1 MKRIFSLL
9 FCLSTT
15 YFLFAQ
21 TNEFELKVTFKP
33 FKHQFIYLGYHY
45 GKQKPIID
53 SVMLDDNSTGTFK
66 RAKKIEKGIYLIGFP
81 NRLGYF
87 EVLIDKE
94 QKFTVI
100 ADSANLLPSMKFVG
114 SPDNTLFLQYQNYAS
129 AKGREI
135 EDGKKQLAASKTKAD
150 STKWTDAIIKSDKD
164 VQQYRLDLIAKN
176 PDATIS
182 ALLKAMKN
190 PEVPPAAQHP
200 GGKYDST
207 FAFRYYK
214 DHYWDDTWFF
224 DERLVRTSFF
234 DEKLDEYFATMIY
247 PNPDSVIK
255 EIVWML
261 AYATANDE
269 MQRFLLVK
277 FINRYLNPQYMWEDK
292 VYVHLF
298 EKYFSQKEYPWMNEK
313 GKKTIFDRY
322 YSMAAN
328 IFGSTAADIQ
338 LPDSTGK
345 TKSLYSITNPYTIVL
360 FWDPTCGHCKETL
373 PRIDSIY
380 RAKWSSLNVKI
391 YAVAKET
398 DGTMKDWLSFVG
410 EHHLK
415 DWDHVYNSK
424 DANDARVKNNIPSY
438 YQLYD
443 VQVVPTLY
451 LLDKDKSIIA
461 KKIPFDQ
468 IDKVLDYKI
477 KGQ

>member
-9 FCLSTT
+9 FLLSATI
-15 YFLFAQ
+15 FLFAQ

-33 FKHQFIYLGYHY
+33 YKHQFIYLGYHY

-53 SVMLDDNSTGTFK
+53 SVLLDANSTGVFR
-66 RAKKIEKGIYLIGFP
+66 RAKKMEKGVYLIGFP
-81 NRLGYF
+81 NKAGYF
-87 EVLIDKE
+87 EILIDKE
-94 QKFTVI
+94 QKFSVI
-100 ADSANLLPSMKFVG
+100 ADSATLLPSLKFVG

-129 AKGREI
+129 LKGREI
-135 EDGKKQLAASKTKAD
+135 EDAKKQLAFSKTKAD
-150 STKWTDAIIKSDKD
+150 SSKWTDVIIKSDKEI
-164 VQQYRLDLIAKN
+164 QQYRQDLITKN

-200 GGKYDST
+200 GGKYDSA

-224 DERLVRTSFF
+224 DERLARTSFF
-234 DEKLDEYFATMIY
+234 EEKLDEYFTNIVV
-247 PNPDSVIK
+247 PHPDSVIK
-255 EIVWML
+255 ELDWML

-298 EKYFSQKEYPWMNEK
+298 EKYFSQKEYPWLNEK

-328 IFGSTAADIQ
+328 IFGSTAADIE

-345 TKSLYSITNPYTIVL
+345 TKSLFSVTNPYTVVV

-380 RAKWSSLNVKI
+380 RAKWSALNVKI

-398 DGTMKDWLSFVG
+398 DGTRKDWLNFVG
-410 EHHLK
+410 EHQLK
-415 DWDHVYNSK
+415 GWDHVYNSK

-468 IDKVLDYKI
+468 IDKVLDYKL

>member
-9 FCLSTT
+9 FLVGATTCLFGQS
-15 YFLFAQ
+15 
-21 TNEFELKVTFKP
+21 NEFELKVTFKP
-33 FKHQFIYLGYHY
+33 LKRQFIYLGYHF
-45 GKQKPIID
+45 GKQKPIFD
-53 SVMLDDNSTGTFK
+53 SVMLDDNSVGIFK
-66 RAKKIEKGIYLIGFP
+66 RAKKLEKGVYLIGFP
-81 NRLGYF
+81 NKSGYF

-94 QKFTVI
+94 QKFAVV
-100 ADSANLLPSMKFVG
+100 ADTANLIPSMKFEG
-114 SPDNTLFLQYQNYAS
+114 SPDNTLFVQYQNYAS
-129 AKGREI
+129 IKGREI
-135 EDGKKQLAASKTKAD
+135 EIAKKQLAVSKTKAD
-150 STKWTDAIIKSDKD
+150 STKATDAIIKADKD
-164 VQQYRLDLIAKN
+164 LQQYRQDLITKN
-176 PDATIS
+176 PDATIT

-190 PEVPPAAQHP
+190 PIVPPAAQHP
-200 GGKYDST
+200 GGKYDSA
-207 FAFRYYK
+207 FAYRYFK

-234 DEKLDEYFATMIY
+234 EEKLDEYFATLIY

-255 EIVWML
+255 ELDWML
-261 AYATANDE
+261 AYASANDE

-298 EKYFSQKEYPWMNEK
+298 EKYFSQKEYPWMTEK

-328 IFGSTAADIQ
+328 LFGSKAADIE

-345 TKSLYSITNPYTIVL
+345 TKSLYSIPNPYTVVV

-373 PRIDSIY
+373 PRIDSIF
-380 RAKWSSLNVKI
+380 RAKWNSLNLKI
-391 YAVAKET
+391 YALAKET
-398 DGTMKDWLSFVG
+398 DGTKQDWLKFIG
-410 EHHLK
+410 EHKLQG
-415 DWDHVYNSK
+415 WDHVYNSK
-424 DANDARVKNNIPSY
+424 EANEARVKNNIPSY

-451 LLDKDKSIIA
+451 LLDKNKSILA

-468 IDKVLDYKI
+468 IDKVLDYKL

>member
-33 FKHQFIYLGYHY
+33 FKYQFIYLGYHY

-53 SVMLDDNSTGTFK
+53 SVMLDANSTGTFK
-66 RAKKIEKGIYLIGFP
+66 RAKKLEKGIYLIGFP
-81 NRLGYF
+81 NKSAYF
-87 EVLIDKE
+87 EVLLDKE

-100 ADSANLLPSMKFVG
+100 ADSATLLPSMKFVG

-129 AKGREI
+129 LKGREI

-164 VQQYRLDLIAKN
+164 IQQYRQDLITKN
-176 PDATIS
+176 PDATIT

-190 PEVPPAAQHP
+190 PEVPAAAQHP

-207 FAFRYYK
+207 FAYRYFK

-224 DERLVRTSFF
+224 DERLARTPFF
-234 DEKLDEYFATMIY
+234 EEKLDEYFANMIY
-247 PNPDSVIK
+247 PHPDSVIK
-255 EIVWML
+255 EIDWML

-298 EKYFSQKEYPWMNEK
+298 EKYFSQTEYPWLNEK

-345 TKSLYSITNPYTIVL
+345 TKSLFSITNPYTIVV

-398 DGTMKDWLSFVG
+398 DGTTKDWLSFIG
-410 EHHLK
+410 QHQLK
-415 DWDHVYNSK
+415 DWEHVYNSK
-424 DANDARVKNNIPSY
+424 DANDTRVKNNIPSY

-468 IDKVLDYKI
+468 IDKVLDYKL

>member
-9 FCLSTT
+9 FLLSTT
-15 YFLFAQ
+15 IFLFAQ

-33 FKHQFIYLGYHY
+33 YKHQFIYLGYHY

-53 SVMLDDNSTGTFK
+53 SVLLDANSTGVFK
-66 RAKKIEKGIYLIGFP
+66 RAKKMEKGVYLIGFP
-81 NRLGYF
+81 NKAGYF
-87 EVLIDKE
+87 EILIDKE
-94 QKFTVI
+94 QKFSVI
-100 ADSANLLPSMKFVG
+100 ADSATLLPSLKFVG

-129 AKGREI
+129 LKGREI
-135 EDGKKQLAASKTKAD
+135 EDAKKQLASSKTKAD
-150 STKWTDAIIKSDKD
+150 SSKWTDIIIKSDKEI
-164 VQQYRLDLIAKN
+164 QQYRHDLITKN

-200 GGKYDST
+200 GGKYDSA

-224 DERLVRTSFF
+224 DERLARTSFF
-234 DEKLDEYFATMIY
+234 EEKLDEYFTNIVV
-247 PNPDSVIK
+247 PHPDSVIK
-255 EIVWML
+255 ELDWML

-298 EKYFSQKEYPWMNEK
+298 EKYFSQKEYPWLNEK

-328 IFGSTAADIQ
+328 IFGSTAADIE

-345 TKSLYSITNPYTIVL
+345 TKSLFSVTNPYTVVV

-380 RAKWSSLNVKI
+380 RAKWSALNVKI

-398 DGTMKDWLSFVG
+398 DGTRKDWLNFVG
-410 EHHLK
+410 EHQLK
-415 DWDHVYNSK
+415 GWDHVYNSK

-468 IDKVLDYKI
+468 IDKVLDYKL

>member
-9 FCLSTT
+9 FCLGTT

-66 RAKKIEKGIYLIGFP
+66 KATKLEKGVYLIGFP
-81 NRLGYF
+81 NRMAYF

-94 QKFTVI
+94 QKFAVI

-114 SPDNTLFLQYQNYAS
+114 SPDNTLFLLYQNYAFT
-129 AKGREI
+129 KGREI
-135 EDGKKQLAASKTKAD
+135 EDGKKQLAAAKTKAD

-164 VQQYRLDLIAKN
+164 IQQYRQDLITKN

-190 PEVPPAAQHP
+190 PEVPPASQHP

-207 FAFRYYK
+207 FAYRYYK

-234 DEKLDEYFATMIY
+234 EEKLDDYFATMIY
-247 PNPDSVIK
+247 PHPDSVIK
-255 EIVWML
+255 EIDWML

-298 EKYFSQKEYPWMNEK
+298 EKYFSQKEYPWLTEK

-345 TKSLYSITNPYTIVL
+345 TKSLYSITNPYTIVI

-391 YAVAKET
+391 FAVAKET
-398 DGTMKDWLSFVG
+398 DGTIKDWLSFVG
-410 EHHLK
+410 EHQLK
-415 DWDHVYNSK
+415 GWEHVYYSK

-468 IDKVLDYKI
+468 IDKVLDYKL
-477 KGQ
+477 KSQ

>member
-9 FCLSTT
+9 FLLSTT
-15 YFLFAQ
+15 IFLFAQ

-33 FKHQFIYLGYHY
+33 YKHQFIYLGYHY

-53 SVMLDDNSTGTFK
+53 SVLLDANSTGVFK
-66 RAKKIEKGIYLIGFP
+66 RAKKMEKGVYLIGFP
-81 NRLGYF
+81 NKAGYF
-87 EVLIDKE
+87 EILIDKE
-94 QKFTVI
+94 QKFSVI
-100 ADSANLLPSMKFVG
+100 ADSATLLPSLKFVG

-129 AKGREI
+129 LKGREI
-135 EDGKKQLAASKTKAD
+135 EDAKKQLASSKTKAD
-150 STKWTDAIIKSDKD
+150 SSKWTDIIIKSDKEI
-164 VQQYRLDLIAKN
+164 QQYRQDLITKN

-200 GGKYDST
+200 GGKYDSA

-224 DERLVRTSFF
+224 DERLARTSFF
-234 DEKLDEYFATMIY
+234 EEKLDEYFTNIVV
-247 PNPDSVIK
+247 PHPDSVIK
-255 EIVWML
+255 ELDWML

-298 EKYFSQKEYPWMNEK
+298 EKYFSQKEYPWLNEK

-328 IFGSTAADIQ
+328 IFGSTAADIE

-345 TKSLYSITNPYTIVL
+345 TKSLFSVTNPYTVVV

-380 RAKWSSLNVKI
+380 RAKWSALNVKI

-398 DGTMKDWLSFVG
+398 DGTRKDWLNFVG
-410 EHHLK
+410 EHQLK
-415 DWDHVYNSK
+415 GWDHVYNSK

-468 IDKVLDYKI
+468 IDKVLDYKL

>member
-9 FCLSTT
+9 FLTGIS
-15 YFLFAQ
+15 YLLFAQ
-21 TNEFELKVTFKP
+21 QNEFELKVTFKP
-33 FKHQFIYLGYHY
+33 FKRQFIYLGYHY

-53 SVMLDDNSTGTFK
+53 SVLLDDNSTGTFK
-66 RAKKIEKGIYLIGFP
+66 RAKKLEKGVYLIGFP
-81 NRLGYF
+81 NKSGYF

-94 QKFTVI
+94 QKFSVV
-100 ADSANLLPSMKFVG
+100 ADSADLIPSMKFVG
-114 SPDNTLFLQYQNYAS
+114 SPDNTLFLQYQNFAAS
-129 AKGREI
+129 KGREI
-135 EDGKKQLAASKTKAD
+135 ENAKQQLAGSKTKAD
-150 STKWTDAIIKSDKD
+150 STKWKDAITKADKD
-164 VQQYRLDLIAKN
+164 LQQYRLDLVSKN

-182 ALLKAMKN
+182 ALLKAMRN
-190 PEVPPAAQHP
+190 PEVPPAAQQP

-207 FAFRYYK
+207 FAYRYYK
-214 DHYWDDTWFF
+214 DHYWDDTWMF
-224 DERLVRTSFF
+224 DERLARTSFF
-234 DEKLDEYFATMIY
+234 EEKMDEYFATLVY

-255 EIVWML
+255 ELDWML

-298 EKYFSQKEYPWMNEK
+298 EKYFSQTEYSWLNEK

-328 IFGSTAADIQ
+328 LFGSKAADID

-345 TKSLYSITNPYTIVL
+345 TKTLYSVSNPYTVVL

-380 RAKWSSLNVKI
+380 RAKWNKLNVKI
-391 YAVAKET
+391 YALAKET
-398 DGTMKDWLSFVG
+398 DGTKKDWLKFIS
-410 EHHLK
+410 EHNLTG
-415 DWDHVYNSK
+415 WDHVYYSK
-424 DANDARVKNNIPSY
+424 EANDARIKNNVPSY

-451 LLDKDKSIIA
+451 LLDKDKSILA

-468 IDKVLDYKI
+468 IDKVLDYKL

>member
-9 FCLSTT
+9 ILVGATG
-15 YFLFAQ
+15 FLFAQ

-33 FKHQFIYLGYHY
+33 FKRQFIYLGYHY
-45 GKQKPIID
+45 GKQKPVIV
-53 SVMLDDNSTGTFK
+53 SVFLDDNSTSVFK
-66 RAKKIEKGIYLIGFP
+66 RAKKLEKGVYLIGFP
-81 NRLGYF
+81 NKTGYF
-87 EVLIDKE
+87 EILIDKE

-100 ADSANLLPSMKFVG
+100 ADTADLIPSMKFTG

-129 AKGREI
+129 IKGREI
-135 EDGKKQLAASKTKAD
+135 ENAKRQMAAAKTKAD
-150 STKWTDAIIKSDKD
+150 SSKWTDIMVKADKD
-164 VQQYRLDLIAKN
+164 IQQFRRDLIAKN
-176 PDATIS
+176 PAATIS

-190 PEVPPAAQHP
+190 PEVPPASEHP
-200 GGKYDST
+200 GGKYDSI
-207 FAFRYYK
+207 FAYRYFK

-224 DERLVRTSFF
+224 DERLARTSFF
-234 DEKLDEYFATMIY
+234 EEKLDEYFATLIY
-247 PNPDSVIK
+247 PHADSVIK
-255 EIVWML
+255 ELDWML

-292 VYVHLF
+292 VYIHLF
-298 EKYFSQKEYPWMNEK
+298 EKYFSQKEYPWLTEK

-328 IFGSTAADIQ
+328 VFGSTAADIE
-338 LPDSTGK
+338 LPDTTG
-345 TKSLYSITNPYTIVL
+345 TMRRLFSISDPYTVVV

-380 RAKWSSLNVKI
+380 RAKWANLKVKI
-391 YAVAKET
+391 YAIAKET
-398 DGTMKDWLSFVG
+398 DGTKKDWLNFIN
-410 EHHLK
+410 EHRLAG
-415 DWDHVYNSK
+415 WEHVYNSK
-424 DANDARVKNNIPSY
+424 EANDARVKNNIPSY

-451 LLDKDKSIIA
+451 LLDKNKSILA

-468 IDKVLDYKI
+468 VDKVLDYKL

>member
-9 FCLSTT
+9 ILLGTT
-15 YFLFAQ
+15 TFLVAQ

-53 SVMLDDNSTGTFK
+53 SVFLDDNSTGVFK
-66 RAKKIEKGIYLIGFP
+66 RAKKLEKGVYLIGFP
-81 NRLGYF
+81 LKTGYF

-100 ADSANLLPSMKFVG
+100 ADSANLIPSMKFVG

-129 AKGREI
+129 IKGREI
-135 EDGKKQLAASKTKAD
+135 EDAKKQLAASKTKSD
-150 STKWTDAIIKSDKD
+150 STKWTDAIIKSDKEI
-164 VQQYRLDLIAKN
+164 QQYRQDLITKN

-200 GGKYDST
+200 GGKYDSA
-207 FAFRYYK
+207 FAYRYYK

-224 DERLVRTSFF
+224 DERLARTSFF
-234 DEKLDEYFATMIY
+234 EEKLDEYFATMIY

-255 EIVWML
+255 EIDGML

-298 EKYFSQKEYPWMNEK
+298 EKYFSQKEYPWLNEK

-322 YSMAAN
+322 YSMSAN
-328 IFGSTAADIQ
+328 IFGSTAADIE

-345 TKSLYSITNPYTIVL
+345 TKSLYSVTNPYTVIV

-380 RAKWSSLNVKI
+380 RAKWSALNVKI

-398 DGTMKDWLSFVG
+398 DGTKKDWLSFVSL
-410 EHHLK
+410 HQLK
-415 DWDHVYNSK
+415 DWEHVYNSK

-451 LLDKDKSIIA
+451 LLDKGKSIIA

-468 IDKVLDYKI
+468 IDKVLDYKL

>member
-9 FCLSTT
+9 FLLNTT

-21 TNEFELKVTFKP
+21 TNEFELKVTFTP
-33 FKHQFIYLGYHY
+33 FKYQFIYLGYHY

-53 SVMLDDNSTGTFK
+53 SVFLDNNSTGIFK
-66 RAKKIEKGIYLIGFP
+66 RAKKMEKGIYLIGFP
-81 NRLGYF
+81 NKAGYF

-100 ADSANLLPSMKFVG
+100 ADSSNLLPSIKFVG
-114 SPDNTLFLQYQNYAS
+114 SPDNTLFLQYQNYAYV
-129 AKGREI
+129 KGFEI
-135 EDGKKQLAASKTKAD
+135 QDAKKQLAASKTKAD
-150 STKWTDAIIKSDKD
+150 STKWTDSIIKSDKD
-164 VQQYRLDLIAKN
+164 IQQFRHDLITKN

-207 FAFRYYK
+207 FAIRFFK

-224 DERLVRTSFF
+224 DERLARTPFF
-234 DEKLDEYFATMIY
+234 EEKLDEYFANWIY
-247 PNPDSVIK
+247 PHPDSVIK
-255 EIVWML
+255 EIDWML

-277 FINRYLNPQYMWEDK
+277 FINRYMNPQYMWDDK

-298 EKYFSQKEYPWMNEK
+298 EKYFSQKEYPWLNEQ
-313 GKKTIFDRY
+313 GKKTISDRY
-322 YSMAAN
+322 YSVAAN
-328 IFGSTAADIQ
+328 IFGSIAADIQ
-338 LPDSTGK
+338 LPDSTDK
-345 TKSLYSITNPYTIVL
+345 TKSLYNITNPYTVVL

-380 RAKWSSLNVKI
+380 KAKWRSLNVKI

-398 DGTMKDWLSFVG
+398 DGTRKDWLNFVG
-410 EHHLK
+410 QHQLK

-424 DANDARVKNNIPSY
+424 EANDARVKNNIPSY

-443 VQVVPTLY
+443 VQIVPTLY
-451 LLDKDKSIIA
+451 LLDKDKSILA